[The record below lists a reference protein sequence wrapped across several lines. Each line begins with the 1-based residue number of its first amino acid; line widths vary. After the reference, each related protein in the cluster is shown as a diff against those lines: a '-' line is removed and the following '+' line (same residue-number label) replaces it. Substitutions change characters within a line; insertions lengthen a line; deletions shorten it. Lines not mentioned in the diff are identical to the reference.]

1 MKKRTGILSFVMML
15 ALIFS
20 LLVGCN
26 KASTDV
32 ETTDTTQVQGTEGFP
47 TLKINGVALNNYT
60 VVYDNNANSGEQAFS
75 YFNQKIG
82 ELYGVTL
89 QGSTEIGEGYEILL
103 GLDNSDETIAAEYEK
118 NPDGVIGVSGN
129 KIILLGINY
138 GALSQVID
146 SFLEKADGTD
156 TNKEILVTECEA
168 ADVKKDFLKVMSYN
182 VLYDMKKEGREA
194 NCRSEMVSTILGEAP
209 DVFGTQ
215 ENNAEHHKF
224 FTENLPEYSSCL
236 GADET
241 LSNYI
246 YWKTDKFNLI
256 KKGYFYMSD
265 TPAVRSK
272 YEGSN
277 SYRSFTYVILEVKE
291 TGKQFLFID
300 VHTDYHAEE
309 SVRVKQ
315 LAALTSLL
323 PKINKNNLPMIILGD
338 FNTTPTKVNGAV
350 PYFLKD
356 NPTIG
361 MTSEVAQSKGDTG
374 GTLAVSGFTKRD
386 NRYIFD
392 YILVTTDKIYTQYYS
407 VVNNIKNG
415 KYPSDHLPV
424 TAEIII
430 Y

>member
-1 MKKRTGILSFVMML
+1 MKKRIRILSFVMML
-15 ALIFS
+15 ALLFS
-20 LLVGCN
+20 LLIGCN

-32 ETTDTTQVQGTEGFP
+32 ETSDTKEVQGAEGFP

-60 VVYDNNANSGEQAFS
+60 VVYNNNANSGEQAFS

-89 QGSTEIGEGYEILL
+89 QGATKVGEGYEILL
-103 GLDNSDETIAAEYEK
+103 GLDNSDQTITAEYEK

-146 SFLEKADGTD
+146 SFLEKAEGTD
-156 TNKEILVTECEA
+156 TDKEIAVTACEA
-168 ADVKKDFLKVMSYN
+168 VNVKKDFLKVMSYN

-194 NCRSEMVSTILGEAP
+194 NCRSEMVSTILKEDP

-236 GADET
+236 GAEET

-265 TPAVRSK
+265 TPTVRSK

-277 SYRSFTYVILEVKE
+277 SYRSFTYVILEIKE
-291 TGKQFLFID
+291 TGKQFLFVD
-300 VHTDYHAEE
+300 VHADYQAVDA
-309 SVRVKQ
+309 VRAKQ
-315 LAALTSLL
+315 LAVLTSLL
-323 PKINKNNLPMIILGD
+323 PKINKNNLPIIILGD
-338 FNTTPTKVNGAV
+338 FNTTGNEVSIPG
-350 PYFLKD
+350 FLKD
-356 NPTIG
+356 NPTIE
-361 MTSEVAQSKGDTG
+361 MTSKVAQSKGNTG
-374 GTLAVSGFTKRD
+374 GTLVGTQFTKIQK
-386 NRYIFD
+386 YVFD
-392 YILVTTDKIYTQYYS
+392 YIFVTTDKIYTQYYS
-407 VVNNIKNG
+407 VVNNVKNG

-424 TAEIII
+424 VADIVV